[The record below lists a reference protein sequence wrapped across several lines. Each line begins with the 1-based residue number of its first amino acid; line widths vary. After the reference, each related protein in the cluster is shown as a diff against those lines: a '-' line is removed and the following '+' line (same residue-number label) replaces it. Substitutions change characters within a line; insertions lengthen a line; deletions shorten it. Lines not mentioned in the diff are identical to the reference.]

1 MTFFLLWLGTMYM
14 LTAADQ
20 EAIKVKR
27 NLAMTQA
34 REMQEKQWGYYQKN
48 LEKGLGP
55 EAADILQQ
63 NMSSYG
69 VGWIDSEAVL
79 ALVVRDSTG
88 RELRNQ
94 IAWGYG
100 HEYGVDMGDRWY
112 LELDSGLDDEGQKA
126 LARWIVDHRSGG
138 NWDYA
143 FYPTDHPPGWHC

>member
-1 MTFFLLWLGTMYM
+1 MYM

>member
-27 NLAMTQA
+27 NLYMTLT
-34 REMQEKQWGYYQKN
+34 REALEEHWEYYQKN
-48 LEKGLGP
+48 LAKGLGA

-100 HEYGVDMGDRWY
+100 HEYGVDMGGS
-112 LELDSGLDDEGQKA
+112 LVFGAGQ
-126 LARWIVDHRSGG
+126 RSG
-138 NWDYA
+138 
-143 FYPTDHPPGWHC
+143 